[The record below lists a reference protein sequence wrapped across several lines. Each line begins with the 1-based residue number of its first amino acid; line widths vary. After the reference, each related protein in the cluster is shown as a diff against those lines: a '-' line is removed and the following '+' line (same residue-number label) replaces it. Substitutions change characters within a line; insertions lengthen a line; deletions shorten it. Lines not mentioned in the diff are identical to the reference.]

1 MRPASSTN
9 GAHGNCDAQRPAP
22 SSLKV
27 VSVGNTLP
35 PMTTRV
41 LLAGFCGAL
50 AVLLGCKPAPSPVAA
65 PVLSGAPDV
74 GSGAPV
80 AGPGV
85 PAAAPQPPSDEP
97 VYHLNHAQ
105 TNLPRVR
112 LMVGPKQ
119 LTAELC
125 TTVTQVATGLMHRG
139 GIGPDDAMFFAF
151 GTRQQRSFYMKNVKF
166 PIAVAYIDAEGVVDE
181 IVQLKAM
188 DVTPV
193 PSKSANIQY
202 VLETAPD
209 WFERHGISKGALVTT
224 VQGPLD
230 ATVARLAQLQ

>member
-1 MRPASSTN
+1 MATAMP
-9 GAHGNCDAQRPAP
+9 QPAP

-27 VSVGNTLP
+27 VPVGNTLP

-41 LLAGFCGAL
+41 LLAGLCGAL
-50 AVLLGCKPAPSPVAA
+50 AVILGCKPASGPAPAPAPTTATPPAAMQVVAQGAPGSAA
-65 PVLSGAPDV
+65 PAAPD
-74 GSGAPV
+74 
-80 AGPGV
+80 
-85 PAAAPQPPSDEP
+85 DEP

-125 TTVTQVATGLMHRG
+125 TTVTQVATGLMHRKA
-139 GIGPDDAMFFAF
+139 IGPDDAMFFAF
-151 GTRQQRSFYMKNVKF
+151 GTRQQRSFYMKNVPF

-181 IVQLKAM
+181 IVHLKAM
-188 DVTPV
+188 DMTPV

-209 WFERHGISKGALVTT
+209 WFERNGITRGALVTT
-224 VQGPLD
+224 IQGPLD
-230 ATVARLAQLQ
+230 TTVARLAQLQ

>member
-1 MRPASSTN
+1 MATAMPR
-9 GAHGNCDAQRPAP
+9 RPAP
-22 SSLKV
+22 SSLNLV
-27 VSVGNTLP
+27 PGGNTLP

-50 AVLLGCKPAPSPVAA
+50 AVLLGCKPASGPAPAPAPTTATPPAAMPVVAQGASGSAA
-65 PVLSGAPDV
+65 P
-74 GSGAPV
+74 
-80 AGPGV
+80 
-85 PAAAPQPPSDEP
+85 AAPADEP

-125 TTVTQVATGLMHRG
+125 TTVTQVATGLMHRKA
-139 GIGPDDAMFFAF
+139 IGPDDAMFFAF
-151 GTRQQRSFYMKNVKF
+151 GTRQQRSFYMKNVPF

-181 IVQLKAM
+181 IVHLKAM
-188 DVTPV
+188 DMTPV

-209 WFERHGISKGALVTT
+209 WFERNGITQGALVTT
-224 VQGPLD
+224 IQGPLD
-230 ATVARLAQLQ
+230 TTVARLAQLQ